1 MERVVCQQLSQ
12 AMPDKLDP
20 LQFANRVGHGVED
33 AVLILLDKAAKHLDS
48 KILQRNLFRDF
59 SSAFNT
65 VNINTLLR
73 CLKELQVH
81 QTLILWINSL
91 YGTIHNMCW

>member
-1 MERVVCQQLSQ
+1 MERVVCQQL
-12 AMPDKLDP
+12 DP
-20 LQFANRVGHGVED
+20 LQFAYRVGHGVED
-33 AVLILLDKAAKHLDS
+33 AILILLDKAAKHLDS
-48 KILQRNLFRDF
+48 KILQRNLFMDF

-73 CLKELQVH
+73 RLEELQH